1 MLALGFGFAAIAGE
15 LAFGGTVV
23 AGQFTLTTVA
33 AALIGV
39 VLGLIAGIVGSLLGP
54 KPSPAAQSYFEE
66 LRDPT
71 GDSLYEQAQR
81 RAAAAAASGQ

>member
-1 MLALGFGFAAIAGE
+1 MLALGFGFAAMAAE
-15 LAFGGTVV
+15 LAFGGAAI
-23 AGQFTLTTVA
+23 AGEIHLTPVA

-39 VLGLIAGIVGSLLGP
+39 ALGLIAGIVGSLLGP
-54 KPSPAAQSYFEE
+54 KPSPAAQAYFEE